1 MPCMRESETNL
12 IEVVVAYAGPD
23 RACLFELRVPA
34 GTTVAAAI
42 AACGALS
49 AIPELAGQTPDVGI
63 FGRSCSLQDA
73 VNDGDRIEIYRPL
86 TVDPKLARA
95 RRVALKGG

>member
-1 MPCMRESETNL
+1 
-12 IEVVVAYAGPD
+12 
-23 RACLFELRVPA
+23 
-34 GTTVAAAI
+34 
-42 AACGALS
+42 
-49 AIPELAGQTPDVGI
+49 
-63 FGRSCSLQDA
+63 LQDA